1 MVKAKY
7 GRGSGDENNQ
17 SKTDDNIDNILN
29 INKAKQYGWA
39 ISHLFPD
46 IYQPQRFPDQY
57 RFPTH
62 IMTNKSQRTLT
73 VPTSKDFAI
82 YFCPMADCFYNYQFN
97 AVGQIYEGL
106 STPWRAVDGTSD
118 AHISY
123 ADNNSLNTNLT
134 TSGKRVFVE
143 GSNEKFNNVL
153 SWNYSSMGTVSLKK
167 FKKIRLIG
175 AAIKITYTG
184 KLEDMSGIVKVAMGI
199 KGFTTP
205 LTGED
210 INTEELHNFPEY
222 KTFTLEAP
230 IVCRYRMT
238 HDDFTE
244 FGPYTPYSSIPFY
257 LIYGKGL
264 QEGSTVFVEIIKH
277 FEGVVIPE
285 EEEFVSPVRAPN
297 NQLPLVTQLD
307 FVSKYKNEGLMGTA
321 DDESHEDLK
330 SIMD

>member
-7 GRGSGDENNQ
+7 GRGQG
-17 SKTDDNIDNILN
+17 DDNNTSKIYDNIENMMN
-29 INKAKQYGWA
+29 ISKAKQYAWA
-39 ISHLFPD
+39 VSHLFPD

-73 VPTSKDFAI
+73 IPATKDFSI
-82 YFCPMADCFYNYQFN
+82 YFCPLADCFYNYQFN
-97 AVGQIYEGL
+97 GSGEIYEGL
-106 STPWRAVDGTSD
+106 STPWETSDQTSD
-118 AHISY
+118 AYISY
-123 ADNNSLNTNLT
+123 ADNNSASTNIA

-143 GSNEKFNNVL
+143 NTNEKFNNVL
-153 SWNYSSMGTVSLKK
+153 NWNYSSKGTASLKK

-184 KLEDMSGIVKVAMGI
+184 KLEDMSGIVKVAMGV

-222 KTFTLEAP
+222 RTFTLEDP

-244 FGPYTPYSSIPFY
+244 FGPYTPYSTLPFY
-257 LIYGKGL
+257 IIYGKGL
-264 QEGSTVFVEIIKH
+264 QEGSTVFVEIVKH

-285 EEEFVSPVRAPN
+285 EEEFVSPMRAPN
-297 NQLPLVTQLD
+297 NQLPLATQLD
-307 FVSKYKNEGLMGTA
+307 FVSKYKNEGLMGIA
-321 DDESHEDLK
+321 DDESHADLK
-330 SIMD
+330 SIID